1 MPTKK
6 MEEEPSYRLGVA
18 ISILEGLL
26 GMKKDPTLRAIP
38 KKMWMES
45 GKKFIL
51 MERGRFVQI
60 KREGA

>member
-1 MPTKK
+1 MPPKK

-26 GMKKDPTLRAIP
+26 GMKKDPTLRRIP

-45 GKKFIL
+45 GRKFVL
-51 MERGRFVQI
+51 KERRRLAQV
-60 KREGA
+60 KREGS

>member
-1 MPTKK
+1 MPPKR

-26 GMKKDPTLRAIP
+26 EMKEDPSVRAIP

-45 GKKFIL
+45 GKKFVL
-51 MERGRFVQI
+51 KERGRLAQI
-60 KREGA
+60 RREES